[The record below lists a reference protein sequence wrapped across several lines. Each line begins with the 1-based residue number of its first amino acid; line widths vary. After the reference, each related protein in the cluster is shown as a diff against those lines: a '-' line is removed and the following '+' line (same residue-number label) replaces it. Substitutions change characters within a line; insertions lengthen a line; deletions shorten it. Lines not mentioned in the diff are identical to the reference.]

1 MWVSRYFVFFIVFS
15 FLGWVYETT
24 FSVIRKGHWENR
36 GFLFGPICPIYGAGG
51 ITAVAVIDN
60 LSRFGRADLSNW
72 EIFGLAFVISFFL
85 EYCTSWVLEKLFHAY
100 WWDYS
105 NVPLNINGRVC
116 LPASI
121 GFGLA
126 GILVVRVLV
135 PVTDY
140 ITAIASPI
148 LMEILA
154 LLMMAMLACDLTVTV
169 SALSDFQKNVVKL
182 SELINDH
189 MIELVEDVKS
199 RKPARRI
206 KLSPENELLLQE
218 KIAEMRSSMNLLH
231 TNAVSRMQGVR
242 YPKLDKDR
250 AEYIFKKIKEKT
262 GEKINEKIEASI
274 ADKVASIVEN
284 APDNATF
291 NVPVKPAEDAA
302 ERAAE
307 SDNDNIN
314 GVNNESNSQ

>member
-15 FLGWVYETT
+15 FFGWVYETL
-24 FSVIRKGHWENR
+24 FSIVRKGHWENR
-36 GFLFGPICPIYGAGG
+36 GFLFGPICPIYGVGG
-51 ITAVAVIDN
+51 ITAVAVWDN
-60 LSRFGRADLSNW
+60 LSRFGRADLSNL
-72 EIFGLAFVISFFL
+72 EIFILAFVISFFL
-85 EYCTSWVLEKLFHAY
+85 EYGTSWVLEKLFHAY

-126 GILVVRVLV
+126 GILVVRVFV

-154 LLMMAMLACDLTVTV
+154 LVLMAVAACDLTVTV
-169 SALSDFQKNVVKL
+169 SALSDFQKNVIKL
-182 SELINDH
+182 NELINDH

-199 RKPARRI
+199 HKPVRRV
-206 KLSPENELLLQE
+206 KLSEENERLLRE
-218 KIAEMRSSMNLLH
+218 KIAELHSSMDMLH

-242 YPKLDKDR
+242 YPKLDKDKV
-250 AEYIFKKIKEKT
+250 EYIFKRIKERT
-262 GEKINEKIEASI
+262 DEKIEASI
-274 ADKVASIVEN
+274 ANKVAYIVEN
-284 APDNATF
+284 APDNAPV
-291 NVPVKPAEDAA
+291 NVPVKSGEKTSEDASQNL
-302 ERAAE
+302 AASE
-307 SDNDNIN
+307 
-314 GVNNESNSQ
+314 NNEENVE